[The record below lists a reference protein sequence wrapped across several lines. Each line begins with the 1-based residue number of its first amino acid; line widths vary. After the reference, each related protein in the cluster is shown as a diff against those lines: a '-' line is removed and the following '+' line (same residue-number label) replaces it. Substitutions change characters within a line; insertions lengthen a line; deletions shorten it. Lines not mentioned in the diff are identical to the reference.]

1 MGVLHLAIAVQ
12 ADAEDKVMLPEQPA
26 PGVVQQGT
34 VGLQAVADPHAR
46 RRIAALQRQRPL
58 VKTDP
63 RQQRLTALPD
73 EVDLAAVTRLGG
85 DVAADKFRQQVVV
98 HLARPLLLALR
109 VVTVAATQVA
119 AGADRLHQ
127 QMKRRRRARFALY
140 RDLLRAQLGQV
151 HGAACGNGLWVCGSR
166 PM

>member
-26 PGVVQQGT
+26 PGVVQQGA

-46 RRIAALQRQRPL
+46 RRVVALQRQRPL

-98 HLARPLLLALR
+98 HLARPLALR
-109 VVTVAATQVA
+109 IVAVAAAQVA

-151 HGAACGNGLWVCGSR
+151 HGAACGNGL
-166 PM
+166 